1 MILGLAFG
9 GLIGAAALYVTQVD
23 PGLLS
28 RLKNALSPGSTTS
41 APVPSPTSSE
51 AEPTPPSAD
60 EQPQPIV
67 HQGLPQTPFEMG
79 SLPADEAVETI
90 KITLGAGTKGEP
102 ISEPVD
108 VHLGLGFPL
117 RLYPLGGSER
127 DSSFAA
133 FPQKASLEGGVT
145 EIQPGQIAS
154 FEFTVRGDDSGLD
167 ILHTSQQL
175 LSGLKCGDLQRIGF
189 ASQGRT
195 DWTLAGYRIE
205 VNGKLFAANGLVD
218 ARPQEKLATSRD
230 KLMKLLPEYEAHAA
244 KPSPSE
250 SEKAALRAESQLV
263 RSLSGRVTGAFPWWE
278 ESSPTFKPAP
288 ITGTLVQNVH
298 VTLQTGAGSQPGTR
312 HPVYLLAG
320 ARKFLLSSELS
331 PLQDAA
337 GPQTYELASFELAIN
352 PLTRESLMQPGI
364 GILGSGAA
372 AQRVPDRAQLQRV
385 TIEVDA
391 QPVYDSDKN
400 GDDAKVLAAIWLT
413 PSAHLDENGEIVR
426 TPPTANELSVWLAGT
441 PSASVPEK
449 LPPLPPEP
457 PLPPVTIEPPPPLWP
472 PLRIFIPD
480 GYPPPPGGGFISL
493 LDVLAA
499 LLFPLPP
506 PVEPLISGVRID
518 PATTIVRD
526 GDAVTV
532 DWTVSGGTGLIAAW
546 RIDLFGV
553 LPHKPVPV
561 FPIPL
566 ASIPLTPSGP
576 IPPGVDTHVSRIT
589 PPIVRANIAALLTGA
604 EALYLYVQP
613 RVTALDGFGNVITAA
628 NGSMLPLFPS
638 GTTVAGVGT
647 RRGGVLKPFPP
658 GNASAPSFQVTPP
671 LPALPLP
678 WKGMP
683 LADPLAIRNAWSLVA
698 EHGSHFGLL
707 FASHE
712 NIPAAI
718 HLPSWSTAIR
728 PTGDGAEVITI
739 RFEGLVPMPAA
750 TNGLRAVAHVGF
762 VGGSSPLTTAKI
774 DARAELSSGPT
785 RRNMAGNLMPFPFG
799 AQPFF
804 RLHTAVNPLP
814 ADKASPLLLIDM
826 PLRFDRMT
834 AANFA
839 NYPVDPIHGAD
850 FVAGPPAGW
859 TAATFAFN
867 GPAYTAQAG
876 TGTMYVTLTYKIRL
890 TTTDATDAVGVIGV
904 RLVPDN
910 TP

>member
-1 MILGLAFG
+1 MVLGLVIG
-9 GLIGAAALYVTQVD
+9 GLVVGAGLYVTQID
-23 PGLLS
+23 PGLLA
-28 RLKNALSPGSTTS
+28 RLKAAFSPGTTQES
-41 APVPSPTSSE
+41 PASPAPAVETPTS
-51 AEPTPPSAD
+51 EPEEKPV
-60 EQPQPIV
+60 PIV

-79 SLPADEAVETI
+79 DLPADEVVETI
-90 KITLGAGTKGEP
+90 KITLGVGMNGAAL
-102 ISEPVD
+102 SEPVD

-117 RLYPLGGSER
+117 RLHPLGGSKH
-127 DSSFAA
+127 DASFAA
-133 FPQKASLEGGVT
+133 FPQKSSLEAGGT
-145 EIQPGQIAS
+145 EIQPGQMAS
-154 FEFTVRGDDSGLD
+154 FEFSAQGDDAGLD
-167 ILHTSQQL
+167 VLHTARQL
-175 LSGLKCGDLQRIGF
+175 LSGVKCGDLQRIGL
-189 ASQGRT
+189 ASQGHT
-195 DWTLAGYRIE
+195 DWILAGYRIE
-205 VNGKLFAANGLVD
+205 VNGKLFAAHGLVE
-218 ARPQEKLATSRD
+218 AKAQEKLAASRD
-230 KLMKLLPEYEAHAA
+230 KLMKLLPEYEANAA
-244 KPSPSE
+244 RLSPSE
-250 SEKAALRAESQLV
+250 AEKTTLRQQYEQV
-263 RSLSGRVTGAFPWWE
+263 RVLSGRVTGAAPWWE
-278 ESSPTFKPAP
+278 ESSPAFKPAP
-288 ITGTLVQNVH
+288 LTGTLVQNVR
-298 VTLQTGAGSQPGTR
+298 VTLQAGSGAQPGTR

-331 PLQDAA
+331 PLRDESE
-337 GPQTYELASFELAIN
+337 PQMYEIASFELAMN
-352 PLTRESLMQPGI
+352 PLARESLVQPGI

-372 AQRVPDRAQLQRV
+372 TQRVPDRAQLQRV
-385 TIEVDA
+385 GIEADGQA
-391 QPVYDSDKN
+391 IYDSEQSP
-400 GDDAKVLAAIWLT
+400 DDAKVLAVTWLT
-413 PSAHLDENGEIVR
+413 PPAHLDENSEVVR
-426 TPPTANELSVWLAGT
+426 TDLTANELSVWMAGT
-441 PSASVPEK
+441 PSANLPAK

-457 PLPPVTIEPPPPLWP
+457 PPPEVTIEPPPPLWP
-472 PLRIFIPD
+472 PVRVIIPG
-480 GYPPPPGGGFISL
+480 GYPPPGGGFLPL
-493 LDVLAA
+493 LDLLAA

-506 PVEPLISGVRID
+506 PEVPLISGVRIA

-526 GDAVTV
+526 GDPVV
-532 DWTVSGGTGLIAAW
+532 VNWTISGGTELIAAW

-561 FPIPL
+561 LPIPL
-566 ASIPLTPSGP
+566 ASIPLTPSGI
-576 IPPGVDTHVSRIT
+576 IPPGVDTPVSRIT
-589 PPIVRANIAALLTGA
+589 PAILRVNIAALLTGA

-613 RVTALDGFGNVITAA
+613 RVTALDEFGNVLTAA
-628 NGSMLPLFPS
+628 NGSMLPLFPAA
-638 GTTVAGVGT
+638 TTVADVAT

-658 GNASAPSFQVTPP
+658 GNASAPAFQVTPP

-683 LADPLAIRNAWSLVA
+683 LADPLAIRNAWSLAA

-712 NIPAAI
+712 NIPAVT
-718 HLPSWSTAIR
+718 LPSWSTAIR
-728 PTGDGAEVITI
+728 PTGDGSEVITI

-750 TNGLRAVAHVGF
+750 ANGLRAVAHIGF
-762 VGGSSPLTTAKI
+762 VGGSSPLTTGKI

-814 ADKASPLLLIDM
+814 LAKTTPLVLIDM

-850 FVAGPPAGW
+850 FVAGLPATW

-867 GPAYTAQAG
+867 APAYNLQAA
-876 TGTMYVTLTYKIRL
+876 TNTMYVTLTYKVRL